1 MLIAILVM
9 FVLLMSFLG
18 FVSFVNRNGEDV
30 EFISNQGKKNDSV
43 VQFDNRIEVGSTLFG
58 LEFTKL
64 DGTRRYMHK
73 FHVKKISISRSGKI
87 WVIGIEPGEEQYVSC
102 IKSFYLDRVISIQTV
117 NTP

>member
-1 MLIAILVM
+1 M

-30 EFISNQGKKNDSV
+30 EFISNQGKKKEAASQS
-43 VQFDNRIEVGSTLFG
+43 QFDNRIEVGSTLWG
-58 LEFTKL
+58 LEFKKL
-64 DGTRRYMHK
+64 DGTVRCMEK
-73 FHVKKISISRSGKI
+73 FHVKKIVINRSGKV
-87 WVIGIEPGEEQYVSC
+87 WVIGIEPGKEQYVSC